1 MEASVMTAATA
12 IPEFTRTLQTDI
24 ALGDDASTSMDALT
38 PRNPPGRSSAPMH
51 ILRIVL
57 DPKDEEALGMTWEKR
72 AFRVPPRDSRI
83 NMSTPIAVVTAELP
97 QIGYPEDAITALPS
111 WLFPW
116 QQPEAEADSWRGV
129 FAVEHEHRELFSGVV
144 ELDLRALP
152 RWEPHITITRRMLET
167 DDE

>member
-1 MEASVMTAATA
+1 MTTATA

-38 PRNPPGRSSAPMH
+38 PLIPQARPSALMH

-57 DPKDEEALGMTWEKR
+57 DPKDEEALGITWEKR

-83 NMSTPIAVVTAELP
+83 NMSTPISVVTAELP
-97 QIGYPEDAITALPS
+97 QIGYPEDAITALAS
-111 WLFPW
+111 WVFP
-116 QQPEAEADSWRGV
+116 QRPLEAEADSCRGV
-129 FAVEHEHRELFSGVV
+129 FTVEHEHRELFSEFV
-144 ELDLRALP
+144 ELDLGALP